1 MSTEQHSF
9 SDRIHIEELEVSTH
23 VGVLEEERGAPQRLT
38 ASITFW
44 PYHEPAGSAAKI
56 ENAVNYSAVVP
67 APSHGYRFK

>member
-38 ASITFW
+38 AQYYLLAISRTCRL
-44 PYHEPAGSAAKI
+44 GSQ
-56 ENAVNYSAVVP
+56 N
-67 APSHGYRFK
+67 